1 MRLKG
6 KHELCLCEYHCL
18 FPLIALIND
27 VTQYACTSNL
37 QIYLYNLEF
46 CLRTTVLKLCFGVQN
61 QLDQNFSIT

>member
-6 KHELCLCEYHCL
+6 KHELCLCEYHRL

-37 QIYLYNLEF
+37 QIYLYNLYI
-46 CLRTTVLKLCFGVQN
+46 N
-61 QLDQNFSIT
+61 IYNFVCGQQY

>member
-6 KHELCLCEYHCL
+6 KHELCLCEYHRL

-37 QIYLYNLEF
+37 KIYVYNL
-46 CLRTTVLKLCFGVQN
+46 
-61 QLDQNFSIT
+61 